1 MLEAEVAGVAE
12 NMILIINHKEIVEAE
27 VVEVTGVTEDMMLM
41 INHKEIVEAEV
52 VESKVATA
60 MTVIMIEEGAIEE
73 GQVEEKAGEDVV
85 ISRYYLCMARK
96 KSRKIHTW
104 SR

>member
-60 MTVIMIEEGAIEE
+60 MTVIMIEEG
-73 GQVEEKAGEDVV
+73 QVEEKAGEDVV